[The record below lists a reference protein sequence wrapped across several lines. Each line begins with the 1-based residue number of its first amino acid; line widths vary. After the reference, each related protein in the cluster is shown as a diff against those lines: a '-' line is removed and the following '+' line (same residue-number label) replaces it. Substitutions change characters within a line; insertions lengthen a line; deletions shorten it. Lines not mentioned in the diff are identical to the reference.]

1 MNLRTRTRFSDGVEL
16 EMLAGTV
23 SRSQGFSQG
32 YERAKK
38 SPGREKSLVAVVA
51 VGSPAHVL
59 TRILWRAGLPLKTRL
74 RPRVDWIDT

>member
-1 MNLRTRTRFSDGVEL
+1 MRYPDGVEL

-23 SRSQGFSQG
+23 SRVQAFAQG

-38 SPGREKSLVAVVA
+38 SQSREKSLVVVA

-59 TRILWRAGLPLKTRL
+59 TRIPRRAGLPLKTRL
-74 RPRVDWIDT
+74 GPRVDWIDT

>member
-1 MNLRTRTRFSDGVEL
+1 MNSRTTTRYSDGVEL

-23 SRSQGFSQG
+23 SRFQGFAQG

-38 SPGREKSLVAVVA
+38 SLSWEKSLVVVAA

-59 TRILWRAGLPLKTRL
+59 TRIPRRLGLPLKTGL
-74 RPRVDWIDT
+74 GTRVDWIDT